1 MKTLLASC
9 AVAALVSGL
18 AFQARAEIQVRD
30 APVHAVPADDSA
42 APAVRVAETAPP
54 AMAMAAPAPAAVAA
68 AEPARPEPSLV
79 KALTEKAPEPAL
91 PALTA
96 QENAFFDVL
105 GHRVTDAASA
115 YETYIRRATA
125 IDSHFGDPAAVQ
137 KAVKAGAD
145 YQPQQLQEGII
156 AYAALLALR
165 DESFVQSVK
174 AIRDPTFADR
184 LLASPQTV
192 LGVRGADDAAS
203 DVAGAL
209 RAQGAALVAAGKA
222 ITQAAYDVQTQGWS
236 KTPVAD
242 PKGVLADA
250 KDAASQPRAASIPA
264 KERLLASLV
273 SAPQTSASPT
283 PTGAP
288 DVVRGLALA
297 ALAILGRTGDD
308 KEATLEALLHDTSS
322 ADCLKM
328 AKLNLNQC
336 LSVAGPH
343 YEDVYCT
350 GRHAVGETAQCV
362 SAAAN
367 GPAQPLPSTPLQ
379 NAEGYGPEQAQAY
392 GRPGLQPR
400 DKDDDDT
407 PGPQRYAAA
416 QPAYPSA
423 PVYADPRQ
431 TYAQNDPAYADPR
444 APDPRSQ
451 DPRSQD
457 SRAYAPPPQYQQAYQ
472 QPRYSQPSSP
482 YAQQAYQPPQ
492 PAYQGQPNAQYPYGY
507 AARGYYYGQ

>member
-1 MKTLLASC
+1 MKTLLTSC
-9 AVAALVSGL
+9 AVAAMVAGL
-18 AFQARAEIQVRD
+18 TGQAKAEIQVRD

-42 APAVRVAETAPP
+42 PAARAAETAPP
-54 AMAMAAPAPAAVAA
+54 AMTMATAPTAAT
-68 AEPARPEPSLV
+68 EPARPEPSLV
-79 KALTEKAPEPAL
+79 KALTEKTPEPAL

-145 YQPQQLQEGII
+145 YQPQQLQEGIV

-165 DESFVQSVK
+165 DDAFVQGVK
-174 AIRDPTFADR
+174 AIRDPAFADH
-184 LLASPQTV
+184 LLAAPETV
-192 LGVRGADDAAS
+192 LGVRGADEAAA

-250 KDAASQPRAASIPA
+250 KDAAVQPRAASIPS

-273 SAPQTSASPT
+273 SAPQISASAT
-283 PTGAP
+283 PTGAPAVSGAP

-297 ALAILGRTGDD
+297 ALAIVGRTGDD
-308 KEATLEALLHDTSS
+308 KEATLEAFLHDARS

-367 GPAQPLPSTPLQ
+367 GPAQPLPPTPLQ
-379 NAEGYGPEQAQAY
+379 SAQGYGPEQAQAY

-416 QPAYPSA
+416 EP
-423 PVYADPRQ
+423 
-431 TYAQNDPAYADPR
+431 TYAPAQAYADPR
-444 APDPRSQ
+444 APEP
-451 DPRSQD
+451 
-457 SRAYAPPPQYQQAYQ
+457 RAYAPPPQYQQTYQ
-472 QPRYSQPSSP
+472 QPRYPQPSAP

-492 PAYQGQPNAQYPYGY
+492 PAYQSQPTAQYPYGY